1 MKPAFFIFPFLEVS
15 GKWSTFWARQVPF
28 ATADGAR
35 SLTAFFF
42 MKQRGEMEGE
52 ASGRWS
58 LGREPAPLS
67 AAAICR
73 GAARRGGGLAGRR
86 HRAAAICCAKEA
98 ASASGEQG
106 GGGLCVG
113 AEALVGAELD
123 ASGCRPL
130 WGKASRQRGKRSP
143 QSTANRDVT
152 LVAPPVGGAFWSGQ
166 LRSQVAEGEGEQAL
180 RCHRW
185 RRRWEHLREKQEAE
199 LHMARKEAL
208 VKWVVEG
215 GRQDGE
221 GGKLMVS
228 RNRRKVRAP
237 PLGLPLQSRCGA
249 SGTSLGSWKKPYG
262 HSPCAYG
269 WL

>member
-1 MKPAFFIFPFLEVS
+1 MTLSKSLLWRFSKDETRVFHFPLSGSQWQVKHLLSKTGAVCYSGWSKVSNRLFLHEA
-15 GKWSTFWARQVPF
+15 ARG
-28 ATADGAR
+28 DGGR
-35 SLTAFFF
+35 SLWAV
-42 MKQRGEMEGE
+42 KPGPRAGSPQRGRHLPRG
-52 ASGRWS
+52 
-58 LGREPAPLS
+58 
-67 AAAICR
+67 

-180 RCHRW
+180 RCHR
-185 RRRWEHLREKQEAE
+185 
-199 LHMARKEAL
+199 
-208 VKWVVEG
+208 
-215 GRQDGE
+215 
-221 GGKLMVS
+221 
-228 RNRRKVRAP
+228 
-237 PLGLPLQSRCGA
+237 
-249 SGTSLGSWKKPYG
+249 
-262 HSPCAYG
+262 
-269 WL
+269 